1 LQIHTKAWKP
11 TLKAEFTCELANQTA
26 GYCGADLKALCAEAA
41 LFALRRRYPQIYA
54 TNEKLVIN
62 AETIRVSAC
71 DFHSALQAIVP
82 ASQRSSL
89 SPAHSLSVT
98 VFPLL
103 SAQLDS
109 LLSLTSFIFPPSW
122 KPVIKAKKNLAL
134 VSNSVDERYRT
145 SAAVVHDTSPLSSP
159 TSAASNYGHSSSRRS
174 RSIVANPSEGNW
186 LTNHCSRLDLSSL
199 YFDVTKLAGSAL
211 MSTNSI
217 LEDETEPQEAARQDS
232 LSQDSGMDT
241 RNTSPTDNPT
251 VANSSHIENSSSRLN
266 TSVVPSGHFLT
277 QAAHPHLPPLV
288 YRPRLII
295 CGNASM
301 GQTDH
306 LGPGLLHALEG
317 LSIHCLDLSA
327 LFSVST
333 KTPEEACAQVS
344 CTEYLL
350 YMQLAE
356 YVLCMHSGFA
366 ANGLKAAVETK
377 LECVFL
383 ALQLLFV
390 WM

>member
-1 LQIHTKAWKP
+1 M
-11 TLKAEFTCELANQTA
+11 KAEFVCELANQTA

-54 TNEKLVIN
+54 TNEKLIIN
-62 AETIRVSAC
+62 AETIRVSAS
-71 DFHSALQAIVP
+71 DFHNALQAIVP

-89 SPAHSLSVT
+89 SPAHSLSVI

-122 KPVIKAKKNLAL
+122 KPVIKAKKNLSL
-134 VSNSVDERYRT
+134 ITNSVEERYHT
-145 SAAVVHDTSPLSSP
+145 SAVIVRDNSPLPSP
-159 TSAASNYGHSSSRRS
+159 TNVGRSLSRRS
-174 RSIVANPSEGNW
+174 IVNSSEGNW
-186 LTNHCSRLDLSSL
+186 LTTQCSRLDLSSL
-199 YFDVTKLAGSAL
+199 YFDVTKLADSAL
-211 MSTNSI
+211 TSANSI
-217 LEDETEPQEAARQDS
+217 LEEDTVPQEAAANPRQDS

-241 RNTSPTDNPT
+241 RNTSPTDNT
-251 VANSSHIENSSSRLN
+251 EVVGINSSRIEDSSTSRLN
-266 TSVVPSGHFLT
+266 TSAGPSSHHFLH
-277 QAAHPHLPPLV
+277 QAAHPHLPPSV

-295 CGNASM
+295 CGKANM

-344 CTEYLL
+344 Y
-350 YMQLAE
+350 
-356 YVLCMHSGFA
+356 
-366 ANGLKAAVETK
+366 TK
-377 LECVFL
+377 CIV
-383 ALQLLFV
+383 
-390 WM
+390 M